1 MKQKQMN
8 NIWLLNYLK
17 MNVYN
22 LLKYSF
28 DKVIFDFVIK
38 EIIILGTKCSKYKE
52 TCRLAINYL
61 EGLNLQLLN
70 N

>member
-1 MKQKQMN
+1 
-8 NIWLLNYLK
+8 